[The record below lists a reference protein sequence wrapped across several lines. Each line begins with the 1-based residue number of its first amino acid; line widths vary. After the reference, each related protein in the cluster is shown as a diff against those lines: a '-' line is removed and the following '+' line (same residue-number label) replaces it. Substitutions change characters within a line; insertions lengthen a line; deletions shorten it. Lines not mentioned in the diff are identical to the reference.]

1 MRTTLAVMACL
12 SCLFS
17 SSLAGATETSR
28 GSSTCKASYQEQKIG
43 SDQAVT
49 FCDDPLLADDGA
61 PLIAATGHPGRA
73 FRANL
78 IRPRT
83 QFVTELLKTVENL

>member
-1 MRTTLAVMACL
+1 MRTSISVLV
-12 SCLFS
+12 
-17 SSLAGATETSR
+17 AGACFFVSASAFAQPV
-28 GSSTCKASYQEQKIG
+28 SSKPGAAGYQEQKVDGGQSVI
-43 SDQAVT
+43 
-49 FCDDPLLADDGA
+49 FKDDDLLAGDGA

-83 QFVTELLKTVENL
+83 QFVAELLKTVESL